1 MAEPLN
7 PTHQNHSWFL
17 GCFGFPMNK
26 KSRPKPIQ
34 KKTRSLWQMF
44 RLSPTKSIT
53 KTLPVNNADK
63 AKVDHAKTKTK
74 TSKPIKKKLPDSTK
88 SSSKPHI
95 PSRQNSKAGQRLAS
109 TNQIVRETT
118 KEVGVQVLKLE
129 SIRLVLALTVL
140 LPYNF
145 WINISLFQT
154 WAAQG
159 SPSEPTRSRSLPDS
173 VVTKAKPKPK
183 KTQTVLS
190 HTVSLP
196 VLEGSQRVGNN
207 GIHAPPVNSKDLR
220 LDNIALGMSV
230 IVVTLI
236 IMLVW
241 GRLCAILCTS
251 AWLYF
256 CPRFRTRVNG
266 NVSSSSGGG
275 GVESTQNLNDSYLN
289 SKEYKKKVVLEGLL
303 HRNNRITL

>member
-26 KSRPKPIQ
+26 KSHPKPIQ
-34 KKTRSLWQMF
+34 KKTRSLWRMF

-53 KTLPVNNADK
+53 KTLPVNNAAK

-88 SSSKPHI
+88 SSSKPRI
-95 PSRQNSKAGQRLAS
+95 PSRQNSTADQRLAS

-129 SIRLVLALTVL
+129 STRLVLALYS
-140 LPYNF
+140 YNF

-159 SPSEPTRSRSLPDS
+159 SLSEPTRSRSLPDS
-173 VVTKAKPKPK
+173 VVTRAKPKPK

-220 LDNIALGMSV
+220 LDNIELGMSV

-256 CPRFRTRVNG
+256 CPRFGTRVNG
-266 NVSSSSGGG
+266 NGSSGGG
-275 GVESTQNLNDSYLN
+275 GVESTQNLNNSYLN

>member
-26 KSRPKPIQ
+26 KSHPKPIQ

-95 PSRQNSKAGQRLAS
+95 PSRQNSKADQRLAS

-118 KEVGVQVLKLE
+118 KE
-129 SIRLVLALTVL
+129 
-140 LPYNF
+140 
-145 WINISLFQT
+145 T
-154 WAAQG
+154 WAAPG
-159 SPSEPTRSRSLPDS
+159 SLSEPTRSRSLPDS
-173 VVTKAKPKPK
+173 VVTKAKAKPKPK

-220 LDNIALGMSV
+220 LDNIELGMSV

-266 NVSSSSGGG
+266 NGSSSSGGG

>member
-1 MAEPLN
+1 
-7 PTHQNHSWFL
+7 
-17 GCFGFPMNK
+17 MNK
-26 KSRPKPIQ
+26 KSHPKPIQ
-34 KKTRSLWQMF
+34 KKTRSLRQMF

-53 KTLPVNNADK
+53 KTLPVNYADK
-63 AKVDHAKTKTK
+63 AKADHAKTKTK

-88 SSSKPHI
+88 LSKPHT
-95 PSRQNSKAGQRLAS
+95 PSRQNSKADQRLAS

-118 KEVGVQVLKLE
+118 KE
-129 SIRLVLALTVL
+129 
-140 LPYNF
+140 
-145 WINISLFQT
+145 T
-154 WAAQG
+154 WAGQG
-159 SPSEPTRSRSLPDS
+159 SLSEPTRSRSLPDS
-173 VVTKAKPKPK
+173 VVAKPKPKPK
-183 KTQTVLS
+183 KTQTALS

-220 LDNIALGMSV
+220 LDNIELGMSV

-241 GRLCAILCTS
+241 GRICAILCTS

-256 CPRFRTRVNG
+256 CPRFRTRVKGNG
-266 NVSSSSGGG
+266 SSGGGGG

>member
-26 KSRPKPIQ
+26 KSHPKPIQ

-95 PSRQNSKAGQRLAS
+95 PSRQNSKADQRLAS
-109 TNQIVRETT
+109 TNQI
-118 KEVGVQVLKLE
+118 
-129 SIRLVLALTVL
+129 
-140 LPYNF
+140 
-145 WINISLFQT
+145 T
-154 WAAQG
+154 WAAPG
-159 SPSEPTRSRSLPDS
+159 SLSEPTRSRSLPDS

-220 LDNIALGMSV
+220 LDNIELGMSV

-266 NVSSSSGGG
+266 NGSSSSGGG

-303 HRNNRITL
+303 HRNSRITL

>member
-1 MAEPLN
+1 
-7 PTHQNHSWFL
+7 
-17 GCFGFPMNK
+17 MNK

-74 TSKPIKKKLPDSTK
+74 TSKAIKKKLPDRTK

-95 PSRQNSKAGQRLAS
+95 PSRQNSKADQRLAS

-118 KEVGVQVLKLE
+118 KEG
-129 SIRLVLALTVL
+129 
-140 LPYNF
+140 
-145 WINISLFQT
+145 SL
-154 WAAQG
+154 
-159 SPSEPTRSRSLPDS
+159 SEPTRSRSRPDS

-196 VLEGSQRVGNN
+196 VLEGSKRVGNN

-220 LDNIALGMSV
+220 VDNIELGMSV

-266 NVSSSSGGG
+266 NGSSSGGGGG

>member
-7 PTHQNHSWFL
+7 PTHQNHSRFL

-26 KSRPKPIQ
+26 KSHPKPIQ
-34 KKTRSLWQMF
+34 KKTPSLWQMF

-74 TSKPIKKKLPDSTK
+74 TSKLIKKKLPDSTK

-95 PSRQNSKAGQRLAS
+95 PSRQNSKADQRLAS
-109 TNQIVRETT
+109 TNQIIRETT

-129 SIRLVLALTVL
+129 STRLVLALYCIIT
-140 LPYNF
+140 Y
-145 WINISLFQT
+145 T
-154 WAAQG
+154 WAAPG
-159 SPSEPTRSRSLPDS
+159 SLSEPTRSRSLPDS
-173 VVTKAKPKPK
+173 VVTKAKLKPK

-196 VLEGSQRVGNN
+196 VLEGRQRVGNN

-220 LDNIALGMSV
+220 LDNFELGMSV

-266 NVSSSSGGG
+266 NGSSSGG
-275 GVESTQNLNDSYLN
+275 GVESTQSLNDSYLN

>member
-17 GCFGFPMNK
+17 GCFGFTMNK
-26 KSRPKPIQ
+26 KSHPKPIQ
-34 KKTRSLWQMF
+34 KKTRWLWQMF

-53 KTLPVNNADK
+53 KTPPVNKADK
-63 AKVDHAKTKTK
+63 AKADHAKTKTK
-74 TSKPIKKKLPDSTK
+74 TSKPVKKKLPDSTK
-88 SSSKPHI
+88 SSSKPHT
-95 PSRQNSKAGQRLAS
+95 PSRQNSKADQRLAS

-118 KEVGVQVLKLE
+118 KE
-129 SIRLVLALTVL
+129 
-140 LPYNF
+140 
-145 WINISLFQT
+145 T
-154 WAAQG
+154 WAARG
-159 SPSEPTRSRSLPDS
+159 SLSEPTRSRSLPDS
-173 VVTKAKPKPK
+173 VVTKPKPKPK

-190 HTVSLP
+190 HMVSLP
-196 VLEGSQRVGNN
+196 VLGGSQRVGNN
-207 GIHAPPVNSKDLR
+207 GIRAPPVNSKDLR
-220 LDNIALGMSV
+220 LGNIELGMSV

-256 CPRFRTRVNG
+256 CPLLRTRVNG
-266 NVSSSSGGG
+266 NGSSSGGG
-275 GVESTQNLNDSYLN
+275 GESTQNLNDSYLN